1 MMIDFEK
8 VNAYLNKV
16 RKFSKGGIVKK
27 DEPIKQTQ
35 AERAYNFI
43 NPADVFNLFSSLR
56 Y

>member
-1 MMIDFEK
+1 MIDFEK

-35 AERAYNFI
+35 AERAYNFMI
-43 NPADVFNLFSSLR
+43 WQLQ
-56 Y
+56 